1 MPQKLVWRAR
11 IILMWAQGA
20 GVTATVQATG
30 KTKRTVGRRRQ
41 RYLTLGVAGL
51 ECDATRPGR
60 KPPLDAA
67 TVERVVDT
75 PR

>member
-11 IILMWAQGA
+11 IILMWARGA

-30 KTKRTVGRRRQ
+30 KTNRRRQ

-51 ECDATRPGR
+51 ERDATRPGR

-67 TVERVVDT
+67 TVNRVVDT